1 MALTCNI
8 GAAGKVF
15 RLKLGIALVSGGLLL
30 AALMLF
36 DILSSPIFW
45 FPVVGSVLGGAFS
58 IWEARAGWC
67 IVRAMGIRT
76 SL

>member
-8 GAAGKVF
+8 GAAGKAF
-15 RLKLGIALVSGGLLL
+15 RLKIGIASVCGGLLL
-30 AALMLF
+30 ATLMLF

-45 FPVVGSVLGGAFS
+45 FPVAGCVLGGAFS